1 MADKLFHDL
10 VTLFV
15 VVNPIGVVPLF
26 IAVAGHESAAAR
38 RRIAGQAILISTVIL
53 FVFIG
58 IGQIVLE
65 ALGILSEPPAQRSA
79 LENCAHKSQAPPLK
93 WLGI

>member
-53 FVFIG
+53 AKNI
-58 IGQIVLE
+58 
-65 ALGILSEPPAQRSA
+65 
-79 LENCAHKSQAPPLK
+79 
-93 WLGI
+93 

>member
-26 IAVAGHESAAAR
+26 IAVAGHERSGAAEDR
-38 RRIAGQAILISTVIL
+38 RSGDPHLDRNPIRLHWN
-53 FVFIG
+53 
-58 IGQIVLE
+58 
-65 ALGILSEPPAQRSA
+65 RSD
-79 LENCAHKSQAPPLK
+79 CA
-93 WLGI
+93 